1 MERLRMLEFRGSR
14 EAGEFINRK
23 EEEEYK
29 KRREEKGG
37 KNGKEPIRRHEGRVE
52 ENSQG

>member
-1 MERLRMLEFRGSR
+1 MLEFRGSK
-14 EAGEFINRK
+14 EAVEFINRK

-37 KNGKEPIRRHEGRVE
+37 KNGKEPIRIHKERFE
-52 ENSQG
+52 ENN